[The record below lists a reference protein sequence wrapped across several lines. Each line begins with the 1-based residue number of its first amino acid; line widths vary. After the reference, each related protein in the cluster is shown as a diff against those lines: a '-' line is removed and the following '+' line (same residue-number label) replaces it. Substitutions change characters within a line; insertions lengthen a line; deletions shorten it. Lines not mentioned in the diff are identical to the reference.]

1 MAETG
6 AGPASAEARAASFM
20 LAIIPLSGPAVKPAF
35 WTLCREPFCARI
47 SAMSPKKSF
56 VLFALALVI
65 AGCATAPKKAA
76 KDPEKDPQVQYEKAV
91 ISVRYGLED
100 EALKYLNLALT
111 LDPAHV
117 PSLLLLGNTQ
127 FKKGNYAEA
136 ASAFEKYLELQPKDA
151 RAHASL
157 GLAYENLGMGDKSE
171 AEFRSSLTIDGNAD
185 AAFGLAKL
193 YYEQNKLEAALEHI
207 QIAIG
212 KNSKSAAYYNLQGVI
227 FNQMHRYADAL
238 LSFRAALQLAPDDV
252 YVTVNLGI
260 AYINTK
266 EYTKAR
272 DLFEK
277 LLPKVQDEVLRAKIN
292 EYLNLIRDNK

>member
-1 MAETG
+1 MSKKG
-6 AGPASAEARAASFM
+6 
-20 LAIIPLSGPAVKPAF
+20 LA
-35 WTLCREPFCARI
+35 
-47 SAMSPKKSF
+47 
-56 VLFALALVI
+56 LFALALLI
-65 AGCATAPKKAA
+65 AGCATTSKKTV

-100 EALKYLNLALT
+100 EAVKYLNLALS
-111 LDPAHV
+111 LDPAHA

-136 ASAFEKYLELQPKDA
+136 ASALEKYLELQPNDA

-157 GLAYENLGMGDKSE
+157 GLVYGQLGMADKSE
-171 AEFRSSLTIDGNAD
+171 AEFRNSLTIDGNAD
-185 AAFGLAKL
+185 SAFGLAKL

-207 QIAIG
+207 QIAIQ

-238 LSFRAALQLAPDDV
+238 LSFRAALQFAPDDV

-260 AYINTK
+260 AYVNIR
-266 EYTKAR
+266 EYAKAR

-277 LLPKVQDEVLRAKIN
+277 LLPKVEDEALKAKIN
-292 EYLNLIRDNK
+292 EYLTLIQDKE